1 MNSKTLILLLCF
13 ISLYACAKLRGD
25 KQAKRISKS
34 FSSSSTFSSFSFSA
48 NGKQPQTQ
56 ISSTYSEEY
65 EDQEGDKKPEIRKYA
80 RSYQK
85 KNDQPGLLTQDAA
98 SNVEEEEMLL
108 KEAGK
113 DEMKLNPQ
121 DLEQFL
127 KEKEKRSSEYKYGLY
142 DDLLKSKAE
151 KILKSK

>member
-1 MNSKTLILLLCF
+1 MNSKILIILFCL
-13 ISLYACAKLRGD
+13 ISLYGCAKLRGD
-25 KQAKRISKS
+25 TKRMSKS

-80 RSYQK
+80 RSYHK
-85 KNDQPGLLTQDAA
+85 KNDQPGLLTQKAE
-98 SNVEEEEMLL
+98 SNIEDEEMLL
-108 KEAGK
+108 KEGGK
-113 DEMKLNPQ
+113 EEMKLNPQ
-121 DLEQFL
+121 DLEHFL
-127 KEKEKRSSEYKYGLY
+127 KEKEKRSKEYKYGLY
-142 DDLLKSKAE
+142 DDFLKTKAE